1 MKYSLIDNKDVI
13 VSIDENIEKLKKLKI
28 YNDSMSIIPSEPHHK
43 KGLNLNTYTVM
54 TNKEKIEKGIIK
66 LEDNQVFFEN
76 EDYIATL
83 LPSQKYENGK
93 ILEKTMQEKLQE
105 GLIEQEE
112 YDNYIIEN
120 REREYSQNL
129 DGKRAELLESVLN
142 NLNEKGLLTEEERIE
157 LENLNLKRKEIKEA
171 HPKAMSVLSA

>member
-1 MKYSLIDNKDVI
+1 MKYSLIDGKNVI
-13 VSIDENIEKLKKLKI
+13 VSIDENIEKLEKLK
-28 YNDSMSIIPSEPHHK
+28 DDTMSIIPSEPHHK

-54 TNKEKIEKGIIK
+54 TNKEKIKKGIIK
-66 LEDNQVFFEN
+66 LEDNQVFFES

-105 GLIEQEE
+105 GLIEQAE
-112 YDNYIIEN
+112 YDNYIIESRQN
-120 REREYSQNL
+120 EYSQNL
-129 DGKRAELLESVLN
+129 DGKGAELLESVLN

-171 HPKAMSVLSA
+171 HPKAMSVLNS